1 MDLNK
6 VFRFR
11 DGVQFFAFDEQS
23 FIVDSSSCAVYD
35 LGLSSALISAH
46 LDGWRNL
53 AVIVGVVK
61 EYFNVSSAAGA
72 EAVAKFIKLMEE
84 NNLIEETI

>member
-6 VFRFR
+6 VFQFR
-11 DGVQFFAFDEQS
+11 DGVRFFAFDEQS
-23 FIVDSSSCAVYD
+23 FIVDTAFGTVYD

-61 EYFNVSSAAGA
+61 EYFNVSSAVGAGA
-72 EAVAKFIKLMEE
+72 VDKYIKLMQE
-84 NNLIEETI
+84 NNLIEESI

>member
-1 MDLNK
+1 MDLTK
-6 VFRFR
+6 VFQFC
-11 DGVQFFAFDEQS
+11 DGVQFFAFDEHS
-23 FIVDSSSCAVYD
+23 FIVDATGCAIYD
-35 LGLSSALISAH
+35 LGKSSTLISAH

-72 EAVAKFIKLMEE
+72 EAVAKFIKLMEDK
-84 NNLIEETI
+84 NLIKETS

>member
-1 MDLNK
+1 MDLTK
-6 VFRFR
+6 VFQFR
-11 DGVQFFAFDEQS
+11 DGVRFFAFDEQS
-23 FIVDSSSCAVYD
+23 FIVDATACAIYD
-35 LGLSSALISAH
+35 LGKSSALISAH

-72 EAVAKFIKLMEE
+72 DAVAKFIKLMEDK
-84 NNLIEETI
+84 NLIKETS